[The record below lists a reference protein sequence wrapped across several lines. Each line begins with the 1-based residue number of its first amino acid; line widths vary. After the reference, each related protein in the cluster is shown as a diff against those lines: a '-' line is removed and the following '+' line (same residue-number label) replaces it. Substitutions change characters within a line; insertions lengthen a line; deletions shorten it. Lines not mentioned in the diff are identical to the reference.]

1 MTSTPGSVSSGMV
14 VGASAGDRFPLRAP
28 PAWAQVRAI
37 TADSVLLGAS
47 CLISYW
53 LTARILSLAYSVSAA
68 DDALGGMWAVVATVF
83 VFRNTYDKTLAAALS
98 RIAATLVSF
107 ALCLAY
113 LAFLP
118 FHLWGLAVLVGLSV
132 LVTTMIGRP
141 GDAITAAI
149 TTTVVLVVAE
159 LSPHDAW
166 QQPIL
171 RLADTAAGVAVG
183 LAAAWLAL
191 RSIRPRNPA
200 GEAIPRHHCDQR
212 C

>member
-1 MTSTPGSVSSGMV
+1 MSAPGSVSSQNIG
-14 VGASAGDRFPLRAP
+14 GDRAGDRFPLRALP
-28 PAWAQVRAI
+28 GWAQVRAV

-47 CLISYW
+47 GLISYW
-53 LTARILSLAYSVSAA
+53 LTARIVSLAYSVSAA
-68 DDALGGMWAVVATVF
+68 DDALGGMWAVIATVF
-83 VFRNTYDKTLAAALS
+83 VFRGSYGKTLAAALS
-98 RIAATLVSF
+98 RIVATLVSF

-113 LAFLP
+113 LAVLP

-141 GDAITAAI
+141 GDAVTTAI

-171 RLADTAAGVAVG
+171 RLADTAIGVAVG
-183 LAAAWLAL
+183 LAAAWLA
-191 RSIRPRNPA
+191 RRVNRPRNPA
-200 GEAIPRHHCDQR
+200 AGAFSDTIPDQHR
-212 C
+212 

>member
-1 MTSTPGSVSSGMV
+1 MMSAPGSVSSRNVSG
-14 VGASAGDRFPLRAP
+14 GRAGERFPLRAL
-28 PAWAQVRAI
+28 PAWAQVRAV

-68 DDALGGMWAVVATVF
+68 DDALGGMWAVIATVF
-83 VFRNTYDKTLAAALS
+83 VVRDSYDKTLAAALS
-98 RIAATLVSF
+98 RTVATLVSF

-113 LAFLP
+113 LAVLP

-171 RLADTAAGVAVG
+171 RLGDTAIGVAVG
-183 LAAAWLAL
+183 LAAAWLA
-191 RSIRPRNPA
+191 RRVNRPRNPA
-200 GEAIPRHHCDQR
+200 AGAIPDTTPDQHR
-212 C
+212 